1 VRGTIKKVIIATD
14 RSEASDGAAEVGIDL
29 ARESGSRAAAVY
41 VVDVTRLT
49 HLHGY
54 ASFLGIKDS
63 LLRDMLE
70 EGSKATGHVEKL
82 AEEVQVP
89 LRKIILPGDQ
99 SAELLR
105 ISNESPGSV
114 LARGRVGRSG
124 LKKFLIGSVAD
135 KVVRHA
141 KVPIQMVPGI
151 GD

>member
-1 VRGTIKKVIIATD
+1 MIIATD
-14 RSEASDGAAEVGIDL
+14 RSEASDGATEVGIDL

-41 VVDVTRLT
+41 VVDVARLT

-89 LRKIILPGDQ
+89 LEKIIP
-99 SAELLR
+99 LR
-105 ISNESPGSV
+105 GT
-114 LARGRVGRSG
+114 
-124 LKKFLIGSVAD
+124 
-135 KVVRHA
+135 
-141 KVPIQMVPGI
+141 
-151 GD
+151 